1 MNRRTKKLGLLAA
14 LPILLAGCASAQAT
28 GQPSSAKPMSP
39 GCRFAGH
46 VDVAGHVD
54 AGNAEG
60 GGPIGDRQ
68 DDLWTGDPDRCRQ
81 GSRAVRQAAGHG
93 DLGTC
98 LYTCTYRLPAGR
110 LVISVKESGTVPSAH
125 TYFTALRGNLGA
137 SHTLRGLPALGLP
150 AYETTDGTVVFVKD
164 DKTLHVDGTG
174 LPRNAAN
181 GESRTNLAYT
191 IATDILGCWNGK

>member
-1 MNRRTKKLGLLAA
+1 MNRRTKQLGLLAA
-14 LPILLAGCASAQAT
+14 LPILLAGCATAQAT
-28 GQPSSAKPMSP
+28 DRSSSTKPMSP
-39 GCRFAGH
+39 GMSMPGMPKEAGPSATAKMICGPEIRT
-46 VDVAGHVD
+46 DVAKVLALSARPPVTATWAH
-54 AGNAEG
+54 
-60 GGPIGDRQ
+60 
-68 DDLWTGDPDRCRQ
+68 
-81 GSRAVRQAAGHG
+81 S
-93 DLGTC
+93 
-98 LYTCTYRLPAGR
+98 LYTCTYRLPVGR
-110 LVISVKESGTVPSAH
+110 LVISVKESGDVPSAH

-137 SHTLRGLPALGLP
+137 SHTLRGLSALGLP